1 MAKYYYRKSSLN
13 FKKIIKFISLLILT
27 TGFIIAAY
35 VFFPLISYQ
44 IYFAS
49 TFSAQEIT
57 APIPKATVLNNAT
70 VASLLDSA
78 SSSFFSGIDYSNA
91 ENWFPNVKF
100 QKQTQKIQN
109 VETYSLSIPKL
120 GIENAIVSTIDTDL
134 EKHLVNY
141 GGTAVPPNKGT
152 AVIFGHS
159 TLPQLYDPT
168 NYKTIFANVH
178 KLKIGDQI
186 QTNVSNISFSYK
198 IVSIF
203 IVDPSD
209 VSIVEQ
215 SYDDSYLAL
224 VTCTPP
230 GTIWKR
236 LIIKAKLEKI

>member
-1 MAKYYYRKSSLN
+1 
-13 FKKIIKFISLLILT
+13 
-27 TGFIIAAY
+27 

-49 TFSAQEIT
+49 AFSDQEIA

-70 VASLLDSA
+70 VTSLLNSA
-78 SSSFFSGIDYSNA
+78 SSNFFSGIDYSNA

-100 QKQTQKIQN
+100 QKQTQK
-109 VETYSLSIPKL
+109 VENYNLSIPKL
-120 GIENAIVSTIDTDL
+120 GIKNAIVSTIDTNL

-159 TLPQLYDPT
+159 TLPQLYDST

-186 QTNVSNISFSYK
+186 QTNVANVSFSYK

>member
-13 FKKIIKFISLLILT
+13 FKKITKFISLLILI
-27 TGFIIAAY
+27 TGFIIAVY

-49 TFSAQEIT
+49 AFSDQEIA

-70 VASLLDSA
+70 VTSLLNSA
-78 SSSFFSGIDYSNA
+78 SSNFFSGIDYSNA

-100 QKQTQKIQN
+100 QKQTQK
-109 VETYSLSIPKL
+109 VENYNLSIPKL
-120 GIENAIVSTIDTDL
+120 GIKNAIVSTIDTNL

-159 TLPQLYDPT
+159 TLPQLYDST

-186 QTNVSNISFSYK
+186 QTNVANVSFSYK